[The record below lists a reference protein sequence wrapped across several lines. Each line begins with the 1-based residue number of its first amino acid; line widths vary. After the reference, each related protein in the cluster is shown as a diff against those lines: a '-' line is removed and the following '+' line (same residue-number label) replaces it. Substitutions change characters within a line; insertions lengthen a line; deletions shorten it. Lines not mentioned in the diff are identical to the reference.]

1 MFNIAQ
7 WFPKWRARPLGGAL
21 SNSKGGM
28 ENMLT
33 TMNEGS
39 NEYCHAGKPN

>member
-1 MFNIAQ
+1 M
-7 WFPKWRARPLGGAL
+7 GAL
-21 SNSKGGM
+21 GNSKGGM

-33 TMNEGS
+33 AMNEGS